1 MTQRMTQRMTES
13 RSLAEDLSLLTDR
26 ELAAVLSSAREIR
39 SADPKNIEAD
49 WAAAF
54 QFTACP
60 FCGTLTDPLNFD
72 YRLFFAL
79 ITDAF
84 RSGANAISVR
94 CGESGVIVS
103 YDNSPK
109 TQLREVMPSRHWHQ
123 ILAGVHTVFARHA
136 MDEQI
141 HAALDQNFLALTES
155 FPDFDALRRAAR
167 NSGRAVPSGLR
178 IEYTDSLL
186 IIRFES

>member
-1 MTQRMTQRMTES
+1 MTQRMTES

-49 WAAAF
+49 WAVAF